1 MIKIETYND
10 LKVDFFSSLKD
21 ICFENEL
28 KSIFFIIVEK
38 LLDESKISFQ
48 FNLKNSLSDNQ
59 KLKYSN
65 IKKRLKN
72 KEPIQYIFNEAYFYG
87 NKFYVDKNVLIPRQ
101 ETEELVDLIINEN
114 NSENIYILDIGTGTG
129 CIPISLSLKL
139 KNSNIYSCDISEK
152 AIEIAEKNSKLL
164 NATVN
169 FFIIDIL
176 NQSEYFSE
184 RKYDIIVSNPPY
196 VTNSQKKQMQTNV
209 LDFEPYIALFVDDSN
224 PLLFY
229 KEILNFSSLNLKSN
243 GKLYFEIN
251 ELYGNEVSE
260 LLNLY
265 NYNKIEIIKDINNK
279 DRFVKAIKN
288 G

>member
-28 KSIFFIIVEK
+28 KSIFYIIVEK

-87 NKFYVDKNVLIPRQ
+87 NKFYVDENVLIPRQ

-114 NSENIYILDIGTGTG
+114 KSENIYILDIGTGTG

-176 NQSEYFSE
+176 NQSEYLSE

-196 VTNSQKKQMQTNV
+196 VTNSQKKQMLTNV